1 MVRRTTHAYDT
12 TIAAACPKCRV
23 SLKLLRSSIP
33 QIDSCGFES
42 YSFQCESC
50 KSSLAGII
58 DPMDEELLV
67 SLIEPAID
75 VACPGKSGLPDKAP
89 YRLRREVRSDDSGIE
104 TTGLSRLPISLLGL
118 KTGTLFS
125 GTSTLTPLFGFRPMR
140 PALCFT
146 ENAPKPRSS
155 TRSFLAIAVTIS
167 SSTTSTAFSTTRW
180 GR

>member
-23 SLKLLRSSIP
+23 GLRLLRSSIP

-67 SLIEPAID
+67 SLLEPTSS
-75 VACPGKSGLPDKAP
+75 CEQSSREKSGFPDEAP
-89 YRLRREVRSDDSGIE
+89 YRLRRESRSDDSGIE

-140 PALCFT
+140 PALSFT
-146 ENAPKPRSS
+146 ENAPKPHSS

-167 SSTTSTAFSTTRW
+167 
-180 GR
+180 